1 MLLNSLIPL
10 ENRRL
15 LYRSPTGNMDQPF
28 AWSFLNLRYPI
39 SNFLG
44 DCLLTRVSGLFRSAA
59 YVEDIEIRQHF
70 RYFNTHSDV
79 FAVHQP
85 QDVSPSFISG
95 KPRLTIVYLLQNLF
109 FTGTRSG
116 SIIRFD
122 TRLPKSYGDHLFCG
136 SSGSKNERA
145 PIRHLHVIRQWQ
157 LIASCANGDVRVPP
171 ISHGQTIMACSW
183 DCSTYASLAILTL

>member
-1 MLLNSLIPL
+1 VIVQDLSAARCILCQKLPVAMLLTLIPL

-15 LYRSPTGNMDQPF
+15 LSRSPTGNMVQSL
-28 AWSFLNLRYPI
+28 AWSYLNPGYPI

-59 YVEDIEIRQHF
+59 YIEDIEIHQHF

-95 KPRLTIVYLLQNLF
+95 KPKLTIVYLLF
-109 FTGTRSG
+109 FFAEPFLHGHPK
-116 SIIRFD
+116 
-122 TRLPKSYGDHLFCG
+122 RLNHPFRCTS
-136 SSGSKNERA
+136 
-145 PIRHLHVIRQWQ
+145 P
-157 LIASCANGDVRVPP
+157 
-171 ISHGQTIMACSW
+171 
-183 DCSTYASLAILTL
+183 